1 MGPERSGILFLL
13 LIFSVFINRNIL
25 NILGGVVGGI
35 LDTIFFKKAITAVH
49 LTSLVLLVFGTFVGY
64 WGGIITCRQVGFKQL
79 EAYLSV
85 ICLLVA
91 SLFKLGSVIS
101 STV

>member
-1 MGPERSGILFLL
+1 MVSPDLCFLKLEYVGPERSGILFLL
-13 LIFSVFINRNIL
+13 LIHSVFINRNIL
-25 NILGGVVGGI
+25 NRLP
-35 LDTIFFKKAITAVH
+35 
-49 LTSLVLLVFGTFVGY
+49 VLLVFGPFVGY

-91 SLFKLGSVIS
+91 SLFKLGSVILS
-101 STV
+101 MSMWGQSMIC